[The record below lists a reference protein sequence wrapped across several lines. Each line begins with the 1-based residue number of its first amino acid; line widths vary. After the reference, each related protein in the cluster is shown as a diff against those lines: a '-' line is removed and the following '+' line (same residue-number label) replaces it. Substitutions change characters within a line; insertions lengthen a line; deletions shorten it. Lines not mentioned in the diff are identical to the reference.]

1 MANNVCKER
10 KEGKKLY
17 ISDWNK
23 EQKKTTILNRIV
35 CPALEQMVVINL
47 VTHKNGAYKENI
59 VSMN

>member
-1 MANNVCKER
+1 MCVKKER
-10 KEGKKLY
+10 KKTVY
-17 ISDWNK
+17 IWLK
-23 EQKKTTILNRIV
+23 QRAKKTTILNRIV